1 MLLVLCSLLGM
12 TPGFGQDV
20 VLKKLY
26 DGIEDMRLEV
36 KSRAAEM
43 ISRALNQNPMLENFG
58 CYNRHGSGNI
68 DRNGYRLAFNSR
80 IGGVIL
86 EDPGFNCQ
94 HPVRGFGHSYVFC
107 GSFID
112 RNRTFSKD
120 FCAIQKPNT
129 ELIRRS

>member
-43 ISRALNQNPMLENFG
+43 ISRAPHQNPVLEN
-58 CYNRHGSGNI
+58 
-68 DRNGYRLAFNSR
+68 
-80 IGGVIL
+80 IL
-86 EDPGFNCQ
+86 INVLRFDQGM
-94 HPVRGFGHSYVFC
+94 
-107 GSFID
+107 
-112 RNRTFSKD
+112 
-120 FCAIQKPNT
+120 
-129 ELIRRS
+129 LIVTVTG